1 MWKKWFNIFL
11 CIWLVNAVTYF
22 HAANPFEDNNDS
34 QSSVFASAHPK
45 LNTWADCFLHQ
56 APLDDEAIPILPHK
70 INSHRRYVNSRSHSF
85 SIFVSGTFCSSLFT
99 VPKYLLYN
107 CSSNYSIGVAM
118 LPAYYNFLFR
128 FSPF

>member
-1 MWKKWFNIFL
+1 MWKKWLNIIL

-22 HAANPFEDNNDS
+22 HAANPFEDNNSDQPS
-34 QSSVFASAHPK
+34 LFASAHPT
-45 LNTWADCFLHQ
+45 LNTWVDCFLHQ
-56 APLDDEAIPILPHK
+56 APLDDDTTPLLPHK
-70 INSHRRYVNSRSHSF
+70 INNHRRYVNSRSHSF
-85 SIFVSGTFCSSLFT
+85 GTFIPGLLSSSLFT
-99 VPKYLLYN
+99 VTKYLLFN